1 MLQRLRL
8 RNFKTWA
15 DTDNIALAPV
25 NLFLGSNSTGKS
37 SLLQALLLL
46 KQTAASP
53 DRTVQLN
60 LGGAESGDFINLGS
74 FDDVLNA
81 NAEDR
86 SFSIEVDFCHR
97 QRGSAT
103 PRVFKFTAEYRSNSK
118 GVVVIDA
125 LTLGENGREF
135 RVIRRGKG
143 AYSIFGPNSS
153 SQPLGKSRDFEPER
167 SIAFSPEAIQLLGTD
182 GRTVQDISL
191 AILRELEQIAYL
203 GPLRPKPQRDYTWN
217 QATPGTI
224 GETGA
229 NAIPALLASAQTRN
243 GNELVRNVSSW
254 LKRMGIA
261 DSLQVQRLG
270 RSTRY
275 AVMVERDGV
284 CANLRDVGIG
294 VSQVLPA
301 LTLAYFAP
309 RGATVILEEPEI
321 HLHPLAQSV
330 LAELFVEVSK
340 EREIQ
345 FLVETHSEHLFRR
358 LQTLMAREQLSNEAC
373 RPYFV
378 ERDGAVARLRT
389 LKVDKFGKV
398 GNWPEKFFGDAVG
411 EAREQAKAVAQRIRR
426 EAR

>member
-15 DTDNIALAPV
+15 DTGDITLAPV

-46 KQTAASP
+46 KQTVASP

-60 LGGAESGDFINLGS
+60 LGGAESGDFVNLGS

-81 NAEDR
+81 DARDR
-86 SFSIEVDFCHR
+86 MFAIEADFCHR
-97 QRGSAT
+97 QRGGEPVLFHFA
-103 PRVFKFTAEYRSNSK
+103 AEYRSSTR
-118 GVVVIDA
+118 GVPIIQS
-125 LTLGENGREF
+125 LTLGQDQQYF
-135 RVIRRGKG
+135 RAIRRERG
-143 AYSIFGPNSS
+143 AYSVFGPDSS
-153 SQPLGKSRDFEPER
+153 SQPLGKSREFEPER
-167 SIAFSPEAIQLLGTD
+167 SVAFSPEAVQILGSG
-182 GRTVQDISL
+182 GRMVQDISL
-191 AILRELEQIAYL
+191 AIRRELEQIVYL

-217 QATPGTI
+217 QAAPGTI

-229 NAIPALLASAQTRN
+229 NAIPALLASAQSRN
-243 GNELVRNVSSW
+243 GDGLVESVSSW

-261 DSLQVQRLG
+261 DRLRVQRLG

-275 AVMVERDGV
+275 AVIVERDGV
-284 CANLRDVGIG
+284 SANLRDVGIG
-294 VSQVLPA
+294 ISQVLPA

-309 RGATVILEEPEI
+309 PGATVIMEEPEI
-321 HLHPLAQSV
+321 HLHPLAQAV

-358 LQTLMAREQLSNEAC
+358 LQTLMAREQLSNEEC

-389 LKVDKFGKV
+389 LEVDKFGKV

-411 EAREQAKAVAQRIRR
+411 EAREQALAMAGRLRK
-426 EAR
+426 EAG